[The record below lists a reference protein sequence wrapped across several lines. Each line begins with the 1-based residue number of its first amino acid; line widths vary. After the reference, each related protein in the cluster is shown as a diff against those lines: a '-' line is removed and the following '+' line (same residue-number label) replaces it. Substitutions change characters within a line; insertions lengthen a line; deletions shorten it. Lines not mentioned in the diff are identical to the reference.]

1 MTKRR
6 LLLLLCLAAAAV
18 TVAVAGS
25 TAAAAPPGSYACTN
39 GPITGTYNGNLV
51 VTADCTFS
59 DTVTINGNLTVA
71 PGVLLNDHAAASL
84 ATVTVHGNVLVGPG
98 AVLGLGDY
106 NPFGLHTSS
115 VVDGNLI
122 ANQPLSLY
130 LGDITVRGNLVSNGG
145 GGEAALTRS
154 FPIKDDT
161 IGGNLVVQGWQGAW
175 IGLLRDDVRGNV
187 TFSNNSAFV
196 PGVTTQ
202 GPDSSEVESNTVG
215 GNLTCLNNTP
225 AVQFGD
231 AGGAPNVVSGNA
243 SGQCGFGVIL
253 PDPNYDGG
261 GPQPISVRPS

>member
-71 PGVLLNDHAAASL
+71 PGVLLNDHAGAT

-106 NPFGLHTSS
+106 NPFGSHTSS

-145 GGEAALTRS
+145 GGADAAFRS
-154 FPIKDDT
+154 FPIKDDA
-161 IGGNLVVQGWQGAW
+161 IGGNLIVQGWQGAW
-175 IGLLRDDVRGNV
+175 IGLVGNQVGGNV
-187 TFSNNSAFV
+187 VFSNNSAAISK
-196 PGVTTQ
+196 TDQ
-202 GPDSSEVESNTVG
+202 KPDSSEVVGNHVG
-215 GNLTCLNNTP
+215 GNLICQHNDP
-225 AVQFGD
+225 AAQFGD
-231 AGGAPNVVSGNA
+231 AIPPNGFRGPNVVSGNA
-243 SGQCGFGVIL
+243 IGECAGLLTL
-253 PDPNYDGG
+253 PTG
-261 GPQPISVRPS
+261 